1 MWPTSTGL
9 TLLQVD
15 RVPDLPRG
23 ETRQDRYGFIEW
35 RMLPAPGWDQYW
47 DRIYVPEE
55 LKSRLFNYARFALT
69 RRKTFSLVGL
79 PVHGIAL
86 LRGKPGTGKSSLV
99 RGLAH
104 RLVDEVFDGE
114 LMFAEVNAHALP
126 SQMLG
131 DSQRNT
137 SNLLERALPE
147 LAEKGYPL
155 VVLIDEIDSIATD
168 RDRAS
173 AGTDPVDV
181 VRATEAAL
189 QGLDYL
195 ASAAL
200 NMVIFATSNFP
211 QAIDPAFLS
220 RLDITFELELPDA
233 TTTARILRD
242 ALDEV
247 GTDMDEQSLLR
258 AAAALSGMSG
268 RDVRKLVFEAVVS
281 RESSIPIDAPLQ
293 DKELWSVIDARATT
307 RSADVR

>member
-1 MWPTSTGL
+1 MSLPADLVASL
-9 TLLQVD
+9 
-15 RVPDLPRG
+15 PDSAPR
-23 ETRQDRYGFIEW
+23 EDRYGFVEW
-35 RMLPAPGWDQYW
+35 RMLPESGWEEYW
-47 DRIYVPEE
+47 DRIYIPEE
-55 LKSRLFNYARFALT
+55 TKRRLFNYARFTLT

-86 LRGKPGTGKSSLV
+86 LRGAPGTGKSSLV
-99 RGLAH
+99 KGLAQ
-104 RLVDEVFDGE
+104 RLVSEVTGGE

-137 SNLLERALPE
+137 VNLLERALPE
-147 LAEKGYPL
+147 LAEKGHPM

-181 VRATEAAL
+181 ARATEAAL
-189 QGLDYL
+189 RGLDHL
-195 ASAAL
+195 AAAAL

-220 RLDITFELELPDA
+220 RLDLTFDLDLPDQM
-233 TTTARILRD
+233 TTTAILRD

-247 GTDMDEQSLLR
+247 GTDMDDDARVR
-258 AAAALSGMSG
+258 AATALAGMSG
-268 RDVRKLVFEAVVS
+268 RDIRKLVFEAVIS
-281 RESSIPIDAPLQ
+281 RDSSTAVEAPLQ
-293 DKELWSVIDARATT
+293 EKELWTAIDARRVPTT
-307 RSADVR
+307 KESAE

>member
-1 MWPTSTGL
+1 MA
-9 TLLQVD
+9 D
-15 RVPDLPRG
+15 AACRRVG
-23 ETRQDRYGFIEW
+23 C
-35 RMLPAPGWDQYW
+35 
-47 DRIYVPEE
+47 
-55 LKSRLFNYARFALT
+55 NYARFTLT

-99 RGLAH
+99 RGLAQ
-104 RLVDEVFDGE
+104 RLVEEVFDGE

-137 SNLLERALPE
+137 ANLFERALPE
-147 LAEKGYPL
+147 LAEKGHPM

-173 AGTDPVDV
+173 TGTDPVDV

-189 QGLDYL
+189 QGLDHL
-195 ASAAL
+195 AASAP

-211 QAIDPAFLS
+211 QAIDPAFSS
-220 RLDITFELELPDA
+220 RLDVTFELDLPDP

-242 ALDEV
+242 ALEEV
-247 GTDMDEQSLLR
+247 GTNMDEGSQLR
-258 AAAALSGMSG
+258 AAAALGGMSG

-281 RESSIPIDAPLQ
+281 RDSSISIDAPLQ
-293 DKELWSVIDARATT
+293 DKELWSVIDTRATT
-307 RSADVR
+307 ASVDVR

>member
-1 MWPTSTGL
+1 
-9 TLLQVD
+9 
-15 RVPDLPRG
+15 
-23 ETRQDRYGFIEW
+23 
-35 RMLPAPGWDQYW
+35 MLPETDWEQYW
-47 DRIYVPEE
+47 DRIYVPDET
-55 LKSRLFNYARFALT
+55 KRRLFNYARFTLT

-86 LRGKPGTGKSSLV
+86 LRGAPGTGKSSLV
-99 RGLAH
+99 KGLAH
-104 RLVDEVFDGE
+104 RLATEAGDEG

-137 SNLLERALPE
+137 VNLLERALPE
-147 LAEKGYPL
+147 LAEKGHPV

-181 VRATEAAL
+181 ARATEAAL
-189 QGLDYL
+189 QGLDHL
-195 ASAAL
+195 AAAAP

-220 RLDITFELELPDA
+220 RLDLTFELDLPDRT
-233 TTTARILRD
+233 TTTAILRD

-247 GTDMDEQSLLR
+247 GTDMDDDAR
-258 AAAALSGMSG
+258 VKAAAALAGMSG
-268 RDVRKLVFEAVVS
+268 RDIRKLVFEAVIS
-281 RESSIPIDAPLQ
+281 RESSVAVDAPIKE
-293 DKELWSVIDARATT
+293 KELWTAIEARTTTKTREAAT
-307 RSADVR
+307 

>member
-1 MWPTSTGL
+1 
-9 TLLQVD
+9 
-15 RVPDLPRG
+15 
-23 ETRQDRYGFIEW
+23 
-35 RMLPAPGWDQYW
+35 MLPAAGWDQYW

-55 LKSRLFNYARFALT
+55 TKRRLFNYARFTLT

-99 RGLAH
+99 RGLAQ
-104 RLVDEVFDGE
+104 RLVEEVFDGE

-137 SNLLERALPE
+137 ANLFERALPD
-147 LAEKGYPL
+147 LAEKGHPM
-155 VVLIDEIDSIATD
+155 VVLIDEIDSIATN

-181 VRATEAAL
+181 VRATDAAL
-189 QGLDYL
+189 QGLDHL
-195 ASAAL
+195 AASAP

-211 QAIDPAFLS
+211 QAIDPAFFS
-220 RLDITFELELPDA
+220 RLDVIFELDLPDP

-242 ALDEV
+242 ALEEV
-247 GTDMDEQSLLR
+247 GTNMDEGSQLR
-258 AAAALSGMSG
+258 AAAALGGMSG
-268 RDVRKLVFEAVVS
+268 RDVRKLVFEAVVF
-281 RESSIPIDAPLQ
+281 RDSSISIDVPLQ
-293 DKELWSVIDARATT
+293 DKELWSAIDARAATASVDA
-307 RSADVR
+307 R